1 MRCNAVGPGLVP
13 TEGAGFY
20 ADDVVRAA
28 RSAAVPLR
36 RLATPAEVVAFVSS
50 PRASYVSGQVIYVD
64 GALGQSL
71 MTTLPRPSHVAAAAT

>member
-1 MRCNAVGPGLVP
+1 M
-13 TEGAGFY
+13 
-20 ADDVVRAA
+20 RAA

-36 RLATPAEVVAFVSS
+36 RLATPAEVAEVVAFVSS

-71 MTTLPRPSHVAAAAT
+71 MTTLPRPSHAAADAT

>member
-36 RLATPAEVVAFVSS
+36 RPATPVEVVAFVSS
-50 PRASYVSGQVIYVD
+50 PRASYASGQIIYG

-71 MTTLPRPSHVAAAAT
+71 MTTLPEPSHVAAAAT